1 MEHSQASDTS
11 QQEGE
16 PPTDEVGEGGA
27 ADATAVILA
36 KLAEITGRLGELRTE
51 TTANRDRLAEV
62 SVVADATRDVA
73 EDQRPTTEGGAGP
86 QSGGAA
92 AAAAASEA
100 NPPAAVVG
108 AGGGGG
114 AAAGEN

>member
-1 MEHSQASDTS
+1 MEHSKACDTS

-27 ADATAVILA
+27 AGATAVILA

-62 SVVADATRDVA
+62 SVVVDATRDVA